1 MPSEVAEEIVLTH
14 PAQPPTSNFREF
26 QTLDLIGV
34 ANVPVLN
41 GPTVAAG
48 FYHWVLASALLHNEG
63 NVQRI
68 MEIGVRHADTG
79 TFVSVNA
86 VIESNGQSVAIPRA
100 VIIPAGFSMRG
111 EINTLGL
118 GFRIDLRIHFLQLI
132 EGEVFPAL

>member
-14 PAQPPTSNFREF
+14 PAQSPTSNFREF
-26 QTLDLIGV
+26 QTLDIIGV

-41 GPTVAAG
+41 GPTVPAG
-48 FYHWVLASALLHNEG
+48 FYHWVLASSLLHNQG
-63 NVQRI
+63 NVTRI

-79 TFVSVNA
+79 TFVSLNVVN
-86 VIESNGQSVAIPRA
+86 NNDQSVPISRA
-100 VIIPAGFSMRG
+100 TVLPAGYSMRG